1 MGAQVAH
8 VPPAPLHDPH
18 APATTT
24 NTTFCFPRAR
34 GHTRSRSPAP
44 EHYTSRPMTRTTRT
58 PTAQQPP
65 RAREN
70 MLQ

>member
-8 VPPAPLHDPH
+8 VPPRSPTRPTRTSYDHQHNVLL
-18 APATTT
+18 
-24 NTTFCFPRAR
+24 PRAR

-44 EHYTSRPMTRTTRT
+44 EHYTTHPMTRITRT